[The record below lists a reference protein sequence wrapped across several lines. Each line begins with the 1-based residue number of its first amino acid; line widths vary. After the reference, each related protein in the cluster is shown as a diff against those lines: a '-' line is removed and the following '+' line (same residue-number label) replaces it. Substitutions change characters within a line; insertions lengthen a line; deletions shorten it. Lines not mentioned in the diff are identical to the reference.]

1 MEYWKLGRILKAQSF
16 LIKLYFFYPATT
28 NYSLLGR
35 CIFSWFVLWYH
46 WHKCVSV
53 HRCIYLWH
61 LCVSI
66 LMTLVCICT
75 NDSVVYLLSEFWVGG
90 PPVGRDQQ
98 ESAHPPGRLP
108 HPVGALCQAG
118 QQDVCGGVST
128 SGKKPHIDHNT
139 IYPAITGTINVFG
152 STLIFTLYNNS
163 VE

>member
-1 MEYWKLGRILKAQSF
+1 MEYWKLGPILKAQDF
-16 LIKLYFFYPATT
+16 LIKLYFLFCNLKIIHFLGDVY
-28 NYSLLGR
+28 LLVCFIIPLTQV
-35 CIFSWFVLWYH
+35 CICTYM
-46 WHKCVSV
+46 
-53 HRCIYLWH
+53 YL
-61 LCVSI
+61 

-75 NDSVVYLLSEFWVGG
+75 NDSGVYLLSEFWVGG
-90 PPVGRDQQ
+90 PPVGGDQQ
-98 ESAHPPGRLP
+98 ESTHPPGRLP

-152 STLIFTLYNNS
+152 STVIFTLYNNS

>member
-1 MEYWKLGRILKAQSF
+1 MKTGPDFKSTKFPNKTIFFLSSNYKLFTTWEMYILLVCFIIPLTQVCICTYMF
-16 LIKLYFFYPATT
+16 L
-28 NYSLLGR
+28 
-35 CIFSWFVLWYH
+35 
-46 WHKCVSV
+46 
-53 HRCIYLWH
+53 
-61 LCVSI
+61 

-152 STLIFTLYNNS
+152 STLIFTF
-163 VE
+163 

>member
-1 MEYWKLGRILKAQSF
+1 M
-16 LIKLYFFYPATT
+16 
-28 NYSLLGR
+28 
-35 CIFSWFVLWYH
+35 CICTYM
-46 WHKCVSV
+46 
-53 HRCIYLWH
+53 YL
-61 LCVSI
+61 
-66 LMTLVCICT
+66 LMTFVCICT
-75 NDSVVYLLSEFWVGG
+75 NDSGVYLLSEFWVGG
-90 PPVGRDQQ
+90 PPVGGDQQ

-139 IYPAITGTINVFG
+139 IYPAITGRINVFG